1 MLRNRIYYQLCA
13 ATAIAFAIAAVVG
26 AASAM
31 ATPKGEFA
39 AFAQC
44 PTSNLELSGCI
55 ASNTESGHF
64 KIGTQEVPIKITQTL
79 QGGLI
84 NTEPGFK
91 ELVAALNGETLT
103 KTAQNVPGGLAGLV
117 KCEEIKG
124 TGVLEDLLR
133 AACKTV
139 FENGLTGVNATA
151 ELAVPAS
158 SVILSLPN
166 TLSESG
172 VALKLPIKVKLENPL
187 LGSECYIGSNSNPI
201 KLELTSGTSGSL
213 KGSAGEN
220 SSKAEGEIQV
230 VEHNSLVD
238 GTFSAPGV
246 TGCGG
251 LLSALLDPI
260 INDKIGLPATSGNAA
275 VLNNTIELAGIEFVR
290 ESEL

>member
-13 ATAIAFAIAAVVG
+13 VTTVAFVIAAVVG
-26 AASAM
+26 AASAS

-55 ASNTESGHF
+55 ASRTENGHF
-64 KIGTQEVPIKITQTL
+64 TIGKQEVPIKNIQTL

-91 ELVAALNGETLT
+91 ALVAALNGETLS
-103 KTAQNVPGGLAGLV
+103 KTPQKVPGGLADLV
-117 KCEEIKG
+117 NCEEIKG
-124 TGVLEDLLR
+124 SGLLEDLLR
-133 AACKTV
+133 GACEVV

-151 ELAVPAS
+151 ELAAPAS
-158 SVILSLPN
+158 SVVVSLPHA
-166 TLSESG
+166 LSGSG

-187 LGSECYIGSNSNPI
+187 LGEECYIGSNANPI
-201 KLELTSGTSGSL
+201 KLELTTGSSGSL
-213 KGSAGEN
+213 TGSTGEN
-220 SSKAEGEIQV
+220 GSKAEGEIQV
-230 VEHNSLVD
+230 VEHSSLVD

-251 LLSALLDPI
+251 LLSFLLDPI
-260 INDKIGLPATSGNAA
+260 INSKIGLPATSGNAA
-275 VLNNTIELAGIEFVR
+275 VLGGTIELAGVEFVR
-290 ESEL
+290 ESE

>member
-13 ATAIAFAIAAVVG
+13 ATAVAFAIAAAVG

-55 ASNTESGHF
+55 ASRTESGHF
-64 KIGTQEVPIKITQTL
+64 KIGKQEVPIKSTQTL

-103 KTAQNVPGGLAGLV
+103 KTPQNVPGGLAGLV
-117 KCEEIKG
+117 NCEEIKG
-124 TGVLEDLLR
+124 TGLLEDLLR
-133 AACKTV
+133 ATCKTV

-166 TLSESG
+166 ALSESG
-172 VALKLPIKVKLENPL
+172 TALKLPIKVKLENPL

-260 INDKIGLPATSGNAA
+260 INNKIGLPATSGNAA

>member
-1 MLRNRIYYQLCA
+1 MLRNRTLHMLLMM
-13 ATAIAFAIAAVVG
+13 TALVMALSALGVS
-26 AASAM
+26 SAM

-39 AFAQC
+39 VFAQC

-55 ASNTESGHF
+55 ASDTESGHF
-64 KIGTQEVPIKITQTL
+64 TIGKQEVPIKNAQTL

-103 KTAQNVPGGLAGLV
+103 KTPQNVPGGLAGLV

-124 TGVLEDLLR
+124 SGLLEDLLR
-133 AACKTV
+133 ATCESI
-139 FENGLTGVNATA
+139 FEKGLTAVNATA

-158 SVILSLPN
+158 SVILSLPHA
-166 TLSESG
+166 LSESG

-201 KLELTSGTSGSL
+201 KLELTTGTSGSL
-213 KGSAGEN
+213 TGSAGAN
-220 SSKAEGEIQV
+220 SSKAGGEIQV
-230 VEHNSLVD
+230 VEHSTLVD

-251 LLSALLDPI
+251 LLSFLLDPL
-260 INDKIGLPATSGNAA
+260 INGKIGLPATSGNAA
-275 VLNNTIELAGIEFVR
+275 VLNNNIELAGIEFVR

>member
-1 MLRNRIYYQLCA
+1 MLRNRTFHMLLVT
-13 ATAIAFAIAAVVG
+13 TALAMALSALGVS
-26 AASAM
+26 SAM

-55 ASNTESGHF
+55 VSSTESGHF
-64 KIGTQEVPIKITQTL
+64 KIGKQEVPIKNTQTL

-103 KTAQNVPGGLAGLV
+103 KTPQNVPGGLADLV
-117 KCEEIKG
+117 NCEEIKG
-124 TGVLEDLLR
+124 SGLLEDLLR
-133 AACKTV
+133 TTCKGV

-151 ELAVPAS
+151 ELAAPAS
-158 SVILSLPN
+158 SVVLSLPHA
-166 TLSESG
+166 LSGSG

-187 LGSECYIGSNSNPI
+187 LGSECYIGSNSNPV

-213 KGSAGEN
+213 EGIPGEN
-220 SSKAEGEIQV
+220 SSKAEGAIQV
-230 VEHNSLVD
+230 VEHNTLVD

-251 LLSALLDPI
+251 LLSFLLDPI

-275 VLNNTIELAGIEFVR
+275 VLNNKIELAGIEFVR

>member
-1 MLRNRIYYQLCA
+1 MLRNRTFHMLLVT
-13 ATAIAFAIAAVVG
+13 TALAMALSALGVS
-26 AASAM
+26 SAM

-55 ASNTESGHF
+55 VSSTESGYF
-64 KIGTQEVPIKITQTL
+64 KIGKQEVPIKNTQTL

-103 KTAQNVPGGLAGLV
+103 KTPQNVPGGLADLV
-117 KCEEIKG
+117 NCEEIKG
-124 TGVLEDLLR
+124 SGLLEGLLR
-133 AACKTV
+133 TTCKGV

-151 ELAVPAS
+151 ELAAPAG
-158 SVILSLPN
+158 SVVLSLPHA
-166 TLSESG
+166 LSGSG

-187 LGSECYIGSNSNPI
+187 LGSECYIGSNSNPV

-213 KGSAGEN
+213 EGSPGEN

-230 VEHNSLVD
+230 VEHSTLVD

-251 LLSALLDPI
+251 LLSFLLDPI

-275 VLNNTIELAGIEFVR
+275 VLNNKIELAGIEFVR